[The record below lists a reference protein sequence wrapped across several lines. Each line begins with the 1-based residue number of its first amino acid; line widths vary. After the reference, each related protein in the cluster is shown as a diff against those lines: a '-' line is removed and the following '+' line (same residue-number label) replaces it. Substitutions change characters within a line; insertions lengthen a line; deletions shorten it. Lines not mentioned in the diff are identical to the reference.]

1 MDKEKKATY
10 VRVSTD
16 GQNTGRQEEIIQ
28 GKAYIEK
35 ISGRIP
41 FKERKQGSKLLAD
54 AKNKV
59 INYLI
64 VEDINRLGRDTFD
77 VLETIN
83 TLIKQDCTIEIVR
96 HNLISKTKGKDN
108 FFFTLMTGI
117 MASLAEMDYM
127 SNREAQRQ
135 GISVA
140 KAKGIY
146 QLHAG
151 KGKMTDEKYQEQH
164 SDIIELLN
172 DGKSIRNIS
181 KLVKK
186 SVSTVQR
193 VKKFIEAQN

>member
-1 MDKEKKATY
+1 MSTERKATY
-10 VRVSTD
+10 VRVSTE

-54 AKNKV
+54 AKNKL
-59 INYLI
+59 INYII

-117 MASLAEMDYM
+117 MASMAEMDYM
-127 SNREAQRQ
+127 SN
-135 GISVA
+135 
-140 KAKGIY
+140 
-146 QLHAG
+146 
-151 KGKMTDEKYQEQH
+151 
-164 SDIIELLN
+164 
-172 DGKSIRNIS
+172 
-181 KLVKK
+181 
-186 SVSTVQR
+186 
-193 VKKFIEAQN
+193 